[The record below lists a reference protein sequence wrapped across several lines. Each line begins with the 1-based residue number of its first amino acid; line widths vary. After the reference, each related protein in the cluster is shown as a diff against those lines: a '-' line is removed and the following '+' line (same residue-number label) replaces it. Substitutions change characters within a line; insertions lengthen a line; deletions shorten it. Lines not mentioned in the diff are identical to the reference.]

1 MNSALKEILYIE
13 DDQLS
18 TLTMRHIFKK
28 KFPGLKLVEA
38 STAQQGIELAI
49 RRRPFLIL
57 VDILLPDMSGY
68 ESLNYLQTH
77 EKTRLTPV
85 WAVTACAMDSDI
97 RRGMEAG
104 FERYITKP
112 IDMKRFIQLM
122 NIHVI
127 NVEV

>member
-28 KFPGLKLVEA
+28 NFPGLKLVEA
-38 STAQQGIELAI
+38 STAQLGIELAI

-68 ESLNYLQTH
+68 ESLRYLQTH
-77 EKTRLTPV
+77 ERTHLTPV
-85 WAVTACAMDSDI
+85 WAVTACAMESDI

-112 IDMKRFIQLM
+112 IDLKRFIQLM

-127 NVEV
+127 NIEV